1 MADIDQALHLGFP
14 RDCGLPAATA
24 SAAFFERRPSTI
36 QEIKGTWAA
45 SRRALPYYR
54 GERA

>member
-1 MADIDQALHLGFP
+1 MADIDQAPHLGFP
-14 RDCGLPAATA
+14 RDCGLPAAPI
-24 SAAFFERRPSTI
+24 SAAFSDRRPSAI
-36 QEIKGTWAA
+36 RQINGTWAA

>member
-1 MADIDQALHLGFP
+1 MADIDQAPHLGFP
-14 RDCGLPAATA
+14 RDCGLPAATI
-24 SAAFFERRPSTI
+24 SAAFSDRRPSAI
-36 QEIKGTWAA
+36 RQINGTWAA